1 MIKFNIRIF
10 FYIAVVL
17 YPAMYL
23 SLKILCHNK
32 IMLGAKFSAI
42 IFVIAV
48 LLCAA
53 EDFIS
58 KTIPDFF
65 NAMIFISG
73 SSFSLSTGGWK
84 NMLIAIIESS
94 ILLFFLIVVFHF
106 AKGGFGGGD
115 IKMAAAVSAL
125 IGPMSAVMNI
135 CYAAMLASPLCLAAV
150 IFTLTTRSNRG
161 KADKKARRQLTLP
174 FGPFYAFCVL
184 IELNQL
190 FQIN

>member
-1 MIKFNIRIF
+1 MTKLNVRIF
-10 FYIAVVL
+10 FYITAAL
-17 YPAMYL
+17 YPTMLL
-23 SLKILCHNK
+23 SKKIIFCSD
-32 IMLGAKFSAI
+32 IMPGAKFSAI

-65 NAMIFISG
+65 NVMIFISG
-73 SSFSLSTGGWK
+73 ISFSFSTGGLK
-84 NMLIAIIESS
+84 NMFIATLRSS
-94 ILLFFLIVVFHF
+94 ILLFFLIIIFHL

-125 IGPMSAVMNI
+125 IGPMSAVVNI
-135 CYAAMLASPLCLAAV
+135 CYAAMLASPLCLAV
-150 IFTLTTRSNRG
+150 IIFTRIHKNDNG
-161 KADKKARRQLTLP
+161 KTDKKARRQITLP

-184 IELNQL
+184 IELNQ
-190 FQIN
+190 FF

>member
-1 MIKFNIRIF
+1 MIKLNVRIC

-17 YPAMYL
+17 YPAMYFSMQIL
-23 SLKILCHNK
+23 SSEKF
-32 IMLGAKFSAI
+32 MLGAKFSAI

-65 NAMIFISG
+65 NAIIFISG
-73 SSFSLSTGGWK
+73 ISFSFHTGGLQ
-84 NMLIAIIESS
+84 NMLFTIIKSF
-94 ILLFFLIVVFHF
+94 ILLFFLIVIFHF

-125 IGPMSAVMNI
+125 IGPMSAVLNI
-135 CYAAMLASPLCLAAV
+135 CYAAMLASPLCLAV
-150 IFTLTTRSNRG
+150 IIFTHKPKTDNGEGNKT
-161 KADKKARRQLTLP
+161 ARWQLTLP
-174 FGPFYAFCVL
+174 FGPFYALCIL
-184 IELNQL
+184 IQLNDL
-190 FQIN
+190 F